1 MPFSHQKARPGT
13 DAATRERP
21 DESLTESENPW
32 RDAAGLLARKA
43 RGHAGLILA
52 CALACGMLAGLAKT
66 VLPANYKASAQILID
81 PQENR
86 ALGAATEAPAN
97 LEASAAV
104 NYVESQMGVIGSE
117 RVLLRVIRDQGLA
130 GAASEAVAKPGESK
144 LHETKPGEESQESE
158 DQRRARELSEN
169 KALIILQKAVKVL
182 RAERSFLVNITVE
195 DKSPEKAARIA
206 NAVVKAYGEVN
217 QVDRNA
223 AGRSLSVEMSR
234 RIEDMRRMLGNTETR
249 LLNYKTEH
257 NLVGLHDK
265 AIIERRTNETTEV
278 LTAAENREAQ
288 ARARLKQLEAGPASM
303 GGVAALGSD
312 PESRQLLGLIEGR
325 AAARAEVD
333 QYAAT
338 LGERHPALAAAREKS
353 RDFDRRV
360 EQSVEALRHTA
371 RSQLAEAQAQT
382 AALTKKLADLAQE
395 MSKARE
401 SDVSLQQ
408 LEDAVEGKRKALT
421 ALEARQRDANDMSHV
436 EGVAFRIVSP
446 ARIPNTQGGIVG
458 LALWSLCGGL
468 IGAALALAGLA
479 ATAIFDAPAD
489 AIPDEPAA
497 ASIGLDWFEPAASRA
512 AAKGAAMGAVSVL
525 PAITSAPG
533 RRLSPVDAM
542 EEVERRPDQPFAQAV
557 EALYLRLKKTRSAAS
572 GPLVVLVA
580 GTEPQAGASTLAANL
595 ARIASAHGERA
606 LLIDAHQDH
615 PALDLMIPAN
625 APNTLIELA
634 GLERPLYR
642 LEPFSQSLSL
652 IPALAKEQA
661 VCRAIAGQSAYR
673 RIAGLKGN
681 FDFVVF
687 DGPDASDVAALR
699 ALVPVAGQV
708 LLVAPDESAEPGLP
722 RLLRRIGVEPNRF
735 FACLRAPLR
744 RPASNSSRTASRA
757 A

>member
-1 MPFSHQKARPGT
+1 
-13 DAATRERP
+13 
-21 DESLTESENPW
+21 
-32 RDAAGLLARKA
+32 
-43 RGHAGLILA
+43 
-52 CALACGMLAGLAKT
+52 
-66 VLPANYKASAQILID
+66 
-81 PQENR
+81 
-86 ALGAATEAPAN
+86 
-97 LEASAAV
+97 
-104 NYVESQMGVIGSE
+104 
-117 RVLLRVIRDQGLA
+117 
-130 GAASEAVAKPGESK
+130 
-144 LHETKPGEESQESE
+144 
-158 DQRRARELSEN
+158 
-169 KALIILQKAVKVL
+169 
-182 RAERSFLVNITVE
+182 
-195 DKSPEKAARIA
+195 
-206 NAVVKAYGEVN
+206 
-217 QVDRNA
+217 
-223 AGRSLSVEMSR
+223 MSR
-234 RIEDMRRMLGNTETR
+234 RIEDMRRMLGDTETR

-265 AIIERRTNETTEV
+265 AITERRTNEATEV

-303 GGVAALGSD
+303 GGVAALGND

-325 AAARAEVD
+325 AAARAEVE

-338 LGERHPALAAAREKS
+338 LGERHPALAAAREKA

-360 EQSVEALRHTA
+360 EQSVAALRHTA

-458 LALWSLCGGL
+458 VALWTLCGGL

-479 ATAIFDAPAD
+479 ATAIFEAPAA
-489 AIPDEPAA
+489 AILEAPAAVIEAPAA
-497 ASIGLDWFEPAASRA
+497 ASSGLDWFEPAASRPA
-512 AAKGAAMGAVSVL
+512 PECVEVL
-525 PAITSAPG
+525 PAITPAAG

-542 EEVERRPDQPFAQAV
+542 QEVERRPDRPFAQAV
-557 EALYLRLKKTRSAAS
+557 EALYLRLTKSRSDAA

-580 GTEPQAGASTLAANL
+580 GTEPLAGASTLAANL
-595 ARIASAHGERA
+595 ARVAAAHGQRT
-606 LLIDAHQDH
+606 LLIDAHQAH
-615 PALDLMIPAN
+615 PVLDLMIPAS

-652 IPALAKEQA
+652 IPALANEKA
-661 VCRAIAGQSAYR
+661 VCRVIAEQSAYR

-687 DGPDASDVAALR
+687 DGPDAGNAAALR
-699 ALVPVAGQV
+699 ALVPVAAQV
-708 LLVAPDESAEPGLP
+708 LLVAPAASDEAGLP
-722 RLLRRIGVEPNRF
+722 QLLRRIGVEPGQF
-735 FACLRAPLR
+735 FACLRAAPR
-744 RPASNSSRTASRA
+744 RQAQATSRA